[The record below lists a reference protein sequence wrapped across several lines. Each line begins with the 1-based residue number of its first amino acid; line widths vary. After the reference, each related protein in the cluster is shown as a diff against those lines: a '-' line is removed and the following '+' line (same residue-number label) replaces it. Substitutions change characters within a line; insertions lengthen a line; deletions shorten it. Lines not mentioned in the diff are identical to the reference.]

1 MAGAET
7 DARSRMLGR
16 IRRGLKRGPLPESV
30 ASGLTERLKSHPR
43 NLIPARSRIPRA
55 EQLALWKAN
64 IVKEHGTV
72 AEAASEAEIPGL
84 VADYLAS
91 QNIPP
96 VVRIAPDPS
105 IAALPW
111 GERPLL
117 SVAVGRA
124 EAQDTVSVTP
134 CFAAV
139 AETGTMFFPSGPHH
153 PTTLNI
159 MPETQIVVLRQSRI
173 VGAYEEVWDLLR
185 REQGSVWDG
194 PTGTR
199 FMPRNVML
207 VTGPSRTADIEQT
220 IELGAHGPRRVHV
233 ILLKD
238 EQP

>member
-1 MAGAET
+1 MAALEQ
-7 DARSRMLGR
+7 DARGRMLGR
-16 IRRGLKRGPLPESV
+16 IRRGLRRGELPESV
-30 ASGLTERLKSHPR
+30 ASGLVERLKAHPR
-43 NLIPARSRIPRA
+43 NLIPARSKLPRA
-55 EQLALWKAN
+55 EQVALWKAN
-64 IVKEHGTV
+64 IEKEYGTV
-72 AEAASEAEIPGL
+72 ALAASEAEIPGL

-91 QNIPP
+91 QNIPA
-96 VVRIAPDPS
+96 VVRLAPDPS
-105 IAALPW
+105 ITSLPW
-111 GERPLL
+111 HDRPLL
-117 SVAVGRA
+117 SVAAGRA
-124 EAQDTVSVTP
+124 EGTDVVSVTP

-159 MPETQIVVLRQSRI
+159 VPETQVVVLRQSRI
-173 VGAYEEVWDLLR
+173 VGAYEEAWDMLR
-185 REQGSVWDG
+185 REHGTVGDG

-233 ILLKD
+233 ILLQD